1 MTCYRYCDDCKQNNT
16 YAILVIFRCKTI
28 INTILHLIKDIFRS
42 KNNTKITFFI
52 YPLQIIN
59 RNRYKI
65 LIYFPD
71 TPIVLFF
78 SNILS
83 LILKDNIFNISNIGT
98 FPDFFPQASLY
109 ASTYHT
115 MSIEINFA
123 FHNLI
128 KFRLGIYRIFLLK
141 YTYNIAI

>member
-1 MTCYRYCDDCKQNNT
+1 MTANKYNT
-16 YAILVIFRCKTI
+16 YAILLVFCCKAI
-28 INTILHLIKDIFRS
+28 INAKLQFMINSLRS
-42 KNNTKITFFI
+42 KNNTKITIFI

-71 TPIVLFF
+71 IPIVLFF
-78 SNILS
+78 SIILS
-83 LILKDNIFNISNIGT
+83 LILKDNIFNISNISA
-98 FPDFFPQASLY
+98 FSDFFPQASFY
-109 ASTYHT
+109 ASTNHT

-128 KFRLGIYRIFLLK
+128 KFRRGIDRIFFLEC
-141 YTYNIAI
+141 TYNIAI

>member
-1 MTCYRYCDDCKQNNT
+1 ML
-16 YAILVIFRCKTI
+16 ILVKFRCKTI

-71 TPIVLFF
+71 IPIVLFF
-78 SNILS
+78 SIILS
-83 LILKDNIFNISNIGT
+83 LILKDNIFNISNISA
-98 FPDFFPQASLY
+98 FSDFFPQASLY
-109 ASTYHT
+109 ASTNHT

-128 KFRLGIYRIFLLK
+128 
-141 YTYNIAI
+141 